1 MGEDTPGPS
10 DYNPIK
16 HKAYNGCMANSA
28 IRSHSPQRMPTWNAR
43 IPGVGQYDPKLHGI
57 GDPAS
62 QFSGNISALGREARY
77 PGDQAQSNIGS
88 ETEPG
93 VGPATFNPQVTNSGH
108 RNTMRGAANEHKEV
122 HGWSWHNVSD
132 TVRNL
137 FSFML
142 PEEVGTS
149 HSMKG

>member
-1 MGEDTPGPS
+1 MF
-10 DYNPIK
+10 
-16 HKAYNGCMANSA
+16 
-28 IRSHSPQRMPTWNAR
+28 
-43 IPGVGQYDPKLHGI
+43 
-57 GDPAS
+57 AS
-62 QFSGNISALGREARY
+62 EIAHFKRAS
-77 PGDQAQSNIGS
+77 AQSNIGS